1 MKKILFFIALSLTI
15 ITISCK
21 KDEPIPE
28 SIKFSISERLPIMDV
43 TINGKKAKLLL
54 DTGASASLIDS
65 NLAEKY
71 GFSVYNL
78 IEMDVNGIGGSQ
90 KLYHTKGVE
99 VYYLGQPMYVRFKST
114 DLKNIRLQLG
124 IVGVVGTDYLQQHE
138 MVIDYKNKVLRKSNI
153 LD

>member
-1 MKKILFFIALSLTI
+1 MKKIILLIILSLMT

-21 KDEPIPE
+21 KDKPIPE
-28 SIKFSISERLPIMDV
+28 SIKFSIPEQLPIINV

-54 DTGASASLIDS
+54 DTGASSSLIDS

-78 IEMDVNGIGGSQ
+78 IDMDVNGIGGSQ

-99 VYYLGQPMYVRFKST
+99 VYYLEQPMYVRFKST
-114 DLKNIRLQLG
+114 DLRDIRLQLG

-138 MVIDYKNKVLRKSNI
+138 MVIDYKNKVLRKSNM

>member
-1 MKKILFFIALSLTI
+1 MKKIIFLIALSLMT

-21 KDEPIPE
+21 KDNPIPD

-43 TINGKKAKLLL
+43 IINGKKAKLLL

-65 NLAEKY
+65 NVAEKY
-71 GFSVYNL
+71 GFNLYNL
-78 IEMDVNGIGGSQ
+78 IEMDVTGIGGSQ
-90 KLYHTKGVE
+90 KLYHTKGIE

-114 DLKNIRLQLG
+114 DLKGIRLQLG

-138 MVIDYKNKVLRKSNI
+138 MVIDYKNKVLRKSNM

>member
-1 MKKILFFIALSLTI
+1 MKKIIFFIALSLTI